1 MAEVKEN
8 NDDEYKCYPNQLEFF
23 GEDSW
28 LMVPVDSNGQEIQQ
42 QPILLTSPDVGPIP
56 AKYIAP
62 TDPEYMYAEDVIEMQ
77 INDMKKQK
85 LDAEKI
91 EKATKE
97 LLLKERR
104 EKRRRKKNEMLA
116 VKEMKQKDKK
126 VLRKISKIADLYS
139 KKNKQ

>member
-28 LMVPVDSNGQEIQQ
+28 LMVPVDENGQEIQQ
-42 QPILLTSPDVGPIP
+42 QQQPIFLTSPDIGPIP

-77 INDMKKQK
+77 INERKKQK

-91 EKATKE
+91 EKESKE
-97 LLLKERR
+97 SLLKERR
-104 EKRRRKKNEMLA
+104 EKRRRQKIKMQA
-116 VKEMKQKDKK
+116 IQEMKQK
-126 VLRKISKIADLYS
+126 VTM
-139 KKNKQ
+139 